1 MAKSR
6 NFVFVLVWLSLLISA
21 GIHLFSKG
29 FLLTRVA
36 QTNVSSC
43 INYDQYRCESDGKNG
58 STQKSECSGA
68 EKVSSILRDVDIAA
82 GICFPP
88 KACVILLVI
97 DALRY
102 DFGLFNPENTHPEP
116 YENNLPILSELL
128 RKHPDHSRRLKFVA
142 DPPTTTLQRLKGI
155 TTGSLPTFIDIG
167 SNFASPEINED
178 NLIDQLVR
186 ANRTTVF
193 LGDSTWTEL
202 FPNRFT
208 REYPLPSFNIYD
220 LDTVDSA
227 IEKQLPRE
235 MGRTDWDLIV
245 AHFLGVDHCGHRY
258 GPSHDEMRRKL
269 REMNDV
275 IRNVSERM
283 ADGTTL
289 LVIGDHGMTKTGD
302 HGGETQDEVESLLFV
317 YSKGSPLLTRAYD
330 RHADTMQQI
339 DLVPTLATMLGVPV
353 PYSNLGQIMFQL
365 LPDTRVDTFLR
376 YQLALVHLWQN
387 ARQVQNY
394 FQQYGEP
401 RITDSSTDPE
411 QEPELDDEEE
421 NMFLMLTQRVNSV
434 YTEAAFQSFSGDLRH
449 YLKGI
454 LEGYRRVWVKF
465 DPQLISHGLLI
476 TFLGCFAMAIL
487 IVNSSPHQ
495 LSAMFTEGTISYAFL
510 LVFLASQ
517 TGYVFHELFGLSS
530 AQHGVILFGSV
541 ASVGLLALLAV
552 RHWVS
557 ISENMAGWKRS
568 ANLLTRASFVFT
580 TCVFFANSFIVQ
592 EQKILS
598 YVLMGFFLTTL
609 YKLHRLGGR
618 FAFPRMRLIAL
629 RKSTLA
635 KLVALTLFA
644 LVLIRVSGGYFRCR
658 EEQANCTDHL
668 VKAPT
673 ATSPTEGQRRRGT
686 DSEIDVVPCVALVLY
701 IVCARLYLRACG
713 NLTGTSVNV
722 LLARYGPTV
731 AVVCTCAHFTVSKS
745 SVQSGI
751 PQLHVDA
758 LAWVVYGLLVV
769 QIGVIIATPL
779 LLYVLP
785 KRTDVLNVL
794 YGERGNVAPEIYRQL
809 KENYRGRSTDD
820 SVSSDIPIVCG
831 LGTVYSSVFISTG
844 TLLTVTLAL
853 LLGSHGTM
861 GLIIVNSV
869 AVAYGI
875 IAAILQYEQ
884 SSTSLT
890 ACIQPSFP
898 TLLTWVILQQY
909 GFFATA
915 HQPTLSQIDW
925 NAAFVGR
932 TYHFDGSNILSGTL
946 VLLNTFSVTFLLSV
960 LFPLLVFV
968 PFCVYTMWP
977 TLAQRP
983 TITPKTPIG
992 GGSATSSQSVRAGGA
1007 TAKGTDSS
1015 SNNTMRKI
1023 TSEGGSVEYRSVT
1036 VNKAEESSEGTV
1048 ADFDIT
1054 KGELNLYENE
1064 KLFLGTVFK
1073 TACQLILL
1081 QSLRIFCAMFACT
1094 LHCRHLMVWKIFAP
1108 RFIYEGI
1115 ASYVMFVGV
1124 ILGFLLLL
1132 RVHRSVGVL
1141 ITAINKRR

>member
-6 NFVFVLVWLSLLISA
+6 NFVFVLMWLSLLISA

-43 INYDQYRCESDGKNG
+43 INYEQYRCESDGKNG
-58 STQKSECSGA
+58 STQKSECAGS

-88 KACVILLVI
+88 KARVILLVI

-102 DFGLFNPENTHPEP
+102 DFGLYNPDNAHPAP
-116 YENNLPILSELL
+116 YENKLSIMSELL

-142 DPPTTTLQRLKGI
+142 DPPTTTMQRLKGI

-178 NLIDQLVR
+178 NLIDQVVR

-208 REYPLPSFNIYD
+208 REYPYPSFNIYD

-235 MGRTDWDLIV
+235 MARGDWDLIV

-258 GPSHDEMRRKL
+258 GPTHDEMRRKL
-269 REMNDV
+269 TEMNDV
-275 IRNVSERM
+275 IRNITERM

-302 HGGETQDEVESLLFV
+302 HGGETEDEVESLLFA
-317 YSKGSPLLTRAYD
+317 YSKGSPLLPRSYD
-330 RHADTMQQI
+330 GHAETMQQI
-339 DLVPTLATMLGVPV
+339 DLVPTLSTMLGVPV
-353 PYSNLGQIMFQL
+353 PYSNLGQVMFQL
-365 LPDTRVDTFLR
+365 LPDVRVDSFLR

-401 RITDSSTDPE
+401 RPTDTDPIDPD
-411 QEPELDDEEE
+411 QELELDDAE
-421 NMFLMLTQRVNSV
+421 NLFLMLTQRVNSV

-449 YLKGI
+449 YLRGI
-454 LEGYRRVWVKF
+454 LDGYRRIWVKF

-476 TFLGCFAMAIL
+476 TFLGCFSMAIL

-495 LSAMFTEGTISYAFL
+495 LVAMFTEGNTKYAFL
-510 LVFLASQ
+510 LVVFAAQ
-517 TGYVFHELFGLSS
+517 TGYAFYELCGLSS
-530 AQHGVILFGSV
+530 PQHGIILFSSV
-541 ASVGLLALLAV
+541 SSVLLLALLTM

-557 ISENMAGWKRS
+557 ITENMASWKRS
-568 ANLLTRASFVFT
+568 ANVLTRVSFVFT

-598 YVLMGFFLTTL
+598 YVLMGFFLTAL

-618 FAFPRMRLIAL
+618 FALPRMRWVAV
-629 RKSTLA
+629 RKSTLV

-644 LVLIRVSGGYFRCR
+644 LVMIRVSSGYFRCR

-668 VKAPT
+668 VKAPST
-673 ATSPTEGQRRRGT
+673 TSPTEGQRRRGSNS
-686 DSEIDVVPCVALVLY
+686 DIGLVPCVALVLY
-701 IVCARLYLRACG
+701 IVCTRMYLKACG

-731 AVVCTCAHFTVSKS
+731 AVVCTCAHFTISKS
-745 SVQSGI
+745 AVQNGV

-758 LAWVVYGLLVV
+758 LAWVVYGLLLV
-769 QIGVIIATPL
+769 QIGVLVASPL

-794 YGERGNVAPEIYRQL
+794 YGDRGNVAPEIYRQL
-809 KENYRGRSTDD
+809 KANYRGRSADD
-820 SVSSDIPIVCG
+820 VAASEIPIVCG
-831 LGTVYSSVFISTG
+831 LGTVYSSVFIAAG
-844 TLLTVTLAL
+844 AILTTTLAL

-861 GLIIVNSV
+861 GLIIVNTV

-875 IAAILQYEQ
+875 IASVLQYEQ
-884 SSTSLT
+884 SSTSL
-890 ACIQPSFP
+890 AGCIQPSFP
-898 TLLTWVILQQY
+898 TLLTWIILQQY

-932 TYHFDGSNILSGTL
+932 TYHFDGSNILSGIL
-946 VLLNTFSVTFLLSV
+946 VVLNTFSVTFLLSV

-983 TITPKTPIG
+983 IATQKTPLG
-992 GGSATSSQSVRAGGA
+992 APNASTQPSVRGGKA
-1007 TAKGTDSS
+1007 EG
-1015 SNNTMRKI
+1015 NNTLRKI
-1023 TSEGGSVEYRSVT
+1023 TSDGGSVEYRSVT
-1036 VNKAEESSEGTV
+1036 VNKAEESDEVSGA

-1064 KLFLGTVFK
+1064 KLFIGTVFK

-1115 ASYVMFVGV
+1115 ASYVMFVGLV
-1124 ILGFLLLL
+1124 LGFLLLL
-1132 RVHRSVGVL
+1132 RVHRSVSGL
-1141 ITAINKRR
+1141 ITAINKSR

>member
-58 STQKSECSGA
+58 STQKNECNGA
-68 EKVSSILRDVDIAA
+68 EKVSSILRDFDVAA

-88 KACVILLVI
+88 KARVILLVI

-102 DFGLFNPENTHPEP
+102 DFGLYNPDNAHPAP

-128 RKHPDHSRRLKFVA
+128 RKQPDHSRRLKFVA
-142 DPPTTTLQRLKGI
+142 DPPTTTMQRLKGI

-193 LGDSTWTEL
+193 LGDGTWTEL

-208 REYPLPSFNIYD
+208 REYPHPSFNIYD

-235 MGRTDWDLIV
+235 MARNDWDLIV

-258 GPSHDEMRRKL
+258 GPGHDEMRRKL
-269 REMNDV
+269 REMNEV
-275 IRNVSERM
+275 IRNITERM
-283 ADGTTL
+283 TDGTTL

-302 HGGETQDEVESLLFV
+302 HGGETEDEVNSLLFA

-330 RHADTMQQI
+330 GHAETMQQI

-365 LPDTRVDTFLR
+365 LPDVRVDTFLR

-387 ARQVQNY
+387 ARQVQSY

-401 RITDSSTDPE
+401 RPTEAALVDPE
-411 QEPELDDEEE
+411 QEQELDDEE

-495 LSAMFTEGTISYAFL
+495 LAAMFTEGTTSYAFL
-510 LVFLASQ
+510 LVFFAAQ
-517 TGYVFHELFGLSS
+517 TGYAFHEVFGLSS
-530 AQHGVILFGSV
+530 AQHGVILFGSI
-541 ASVGLLALLAV
+541 ASVALLALLAM
-552 RHWVS
+552 RHWVA
-557 ISENMAGWKRS
+557 ITENMAAWKRS
-568 ANLLTRASFVFT
+568 ANVLTRASFVFT

-618 FAFPRMRLIAL
+618 FAFPRL
-629 RKSTLA
+629 RWISLKKSTLV

-644 LVLIRVSGGYFRCR
+644 LVLIRVSGSYFRCR

-668 VKAPT
+668 VKVPS
-673 ATSPTEGQRRRGT
+673 ATSPTEGQRKRGT
-686 DSEIDVVPCVALVLY
+686 DSDIDVIPCVALVLY
-701 IVCARLYLRACG
+701 IVCTRLYLRACG
-713 NLTGTSVNV
+713 NLTGTSLNV
-722 LLARYGPTV
+722 LLARYGPIV
-731 AVVCTCAHFTVSKS
+731 AVVCTCAHFTVSKT
-745 SVQSGI
+745 SVQSAI

-758 LAWVVYGLLVV
+758 LAWIVYGLLLI
-769 QIGVIIATPL
+769 QIGVLIGTPL

-809 KENYRGRSTDD
+809 KENYRGRSAED
-820 SVSSDIPIVCG
+820 SAADIPIVCG

-844 TLLTVTLAL
+844 AVLTVTLAL

-861 GLIIVNSV
+861 GLILVNCV
-869 AVAYGI
+869 AIAYGI
-875 IAAILQYEQ
+875 IASILQYEQ

-890 ACIQPSFP
+890 GCIQPSFP

-932 TYHFDGSNILSGTL
+932 TYHFDGSNILSGLL

-968 PFCVYTMWP
+968 PFCLYAMWP

-983 TITPKTPIG
+983 TITPKTPTG
-992 GGSATSSQSVRAGGA
+992 GLQSARGSKGGES
-1007 TAKGTDSS
+1007 GSG
-1015 SNNTMRKI
+1015 TMRKI

-1036 VNKAEESSEGTV
+1036 VNKADESSEGTLM

-1132 RVHRSVGVL
+1132 RVHRAVNTL

>member
-1 MAKSR
+1 MVKSR

-43 INYDQYRCESDGKNG
+43 ISYDQYRCESDGKNG
-58 STQKSECSGA
+58 STQKSECVGA
-68 EKVSSILRDVDIAA
+68 EKVASILRDLDAST

-88 KACVILLVI
+88 KARVILLVI

-102 DFGLFNPENTHPEP
+102 DFGLYDAENTRPAP
-116 YENNLPILSELL
+116 YENNLPIMSELL
-128 RKHPDHSRRLKFVA
+128 RKHPENSRRLKFVA
-142 DPPTTTLQRLKGI
+142 DPPTTTMQRLKGI

-193 LGDSTWTEL
+193 LGDSTWTDL

-208 REYPLPSFNIYD
+208 REYPHPSFNIYD

-235 MGRTDWDLIV
+235 MARNDWDMIV

-269 REMNDV
+269 REMNEV
-275 IRNVSERM
+275 IRNVTERM

-289 LVIGDHGMTKTGD
+289 IVIGDHGMTKTGD
-302 HGGETQDEVESLLFV
+302 HGGDTADEVDALLFA
-317 YSKGSPLLTRAYD
+317 YSKGSPLLTRGYD
-330 RHADTMQQI
+330 GSADTMQQI
-339 DLVPTLATMLGVPV
+339 DLVPTLATILGVPV
-353 PYSNLGQIMFQL
+353 PYSNLGQIIFQL
-365 LPDTRVDTFLR
+365 VPDTRVDTFLR

-387 ARQVQNY
+387 ARQIQNY

-401 RITDSSTDPE
+401 NTSDGPVDQE
-411 QEPELDDEEE
+411 QDPELDDTE

-449 YLKGI
+449 YLKSI

-465 DPQLISHGLLI
+465 DPQLISHGLLV
-476 TFLGCFAMAIL
+476 TFLGCFAMVIL
-487 IVNSSPHQ
+487 IVNSTPHQ
-495 LSAMFTEGTISYAFL
+495 LAGMFSEGTISYSFL
-510 LVFLASQ
+510 LVFFAAQ
-517 TGYVFHELFGLSS
+517 TGYAFHDFLGLSS
-530 AQHGVILFGSV
+530 PQHGVILVGAI
-541 ASVGLLALLAV
+541 ASVGLLALLAM
-552 RHWVS
+552 RHWVT
-557 ISENMAGWKRS
+557 ISENMAAWKRS
-568 ANLLTRASFVFT
+568 ANVLTRVSFVFT

-598 YVLMGFFLTTL
+598 YVLMGFFLMAL
-609 YKLHRLGGR
+609 YKLHHLGGR
-618 FAFPRMRLIAL
+618 FALPRLRWAAV
-629 RKSTLA
+629 RKSMLV
-635 KLVALTLFA
+635 KLVLLTLFA
-644 LVLIRVSGGYFRCR
+644 LALIRLSGGYFRCR

-673 ATSPTEGQRRRGT
+673 VTSMAESQRRRSSDTGM
-686 DSEIDVVPCVALVLY
+686 DIVPCVALVLY
-701 IVCARLYLRACG
+701 IVCTRLYLRACG
-713 NLTGTSVNV
+713 NLTGMGVHV

-731 AVVCTCAHFTVSKS
+731 AVVCTCAHFTVSKTS
-745 SVQSGI
+745 AQGGI

-758 LAWVVYGLLVV
+758 LAWVVYGLLLV
-769 QIGVIIATPL
+769 QLIVLFVSPL

-785 KRTDVLNVL
+785 KRTSAMN
-794 YGERGNVAPEIYRQL
+794 GNMAPEIYRQL
-809 KENYRGRSTDD
+809 KESYGGRTTAAG
-820 SVSSDIPIVCG
+820 SDIPIVCG
-831 LGTVYSSVFISTG
+831 LGTVYSSVFVSVGAILS
-844 TLLTVTLAL
+844 VVLAL
-853 LLGSHGTM
+853 LLGSHGTA
-861 GLIIVNSV
+861 GLMIVNGV
-869 AVAYGI
+869 AIAYGI
-875 IAAILQYEQ
+875 IASILQYEQ
-884 SSTSLT
+884 ASTNLAS
-890 ACIQPSFP
+890 CIQPSFP

-932 TYHFDGSNILSGTL
+932 TYHFDGSNLLSGLL
-946 VLLNTFSVTFLLSV
+946 VLLNTFSATFLLSV

-977 TLAQRP
+977 SLAERP
-983 TITPKTPIG
+983 IINNVKTPVVG
-992 GGSATSSQSVRAGGA
+992 PGSSQPPSRGGRSEPAA
-1007 TAKGTDSS
+1007 TTQ
-1015 SNNTMRKI
+1015 RKV
-1023 TSEGGSVEYRSVT
+1023 TSDGGSVEYRSVT
-1036 VNKAEESSEGTV
+1036 VSKAEDSTEDSAVVS
-1048 ADFDIT
+1048 DFEIT

-1064 KLFLGTVFK
+1064 KLFIGTVFK

-1115 ASYVMFVGV
+1115 TSYVMFVGV
-1124 ILGFLLLL
+1124 ILGFVLLL
-1132 RVHRSVGVL
+1132 RVHRAVSVL
-1141 ITAINKRR
+1141 ITDINKRR

>member
-1 MAKSR
+1 MATKSR
-6 NFVFVLVWLSLLISA
+6 NFVFVLVWFALLISA

-43 INYDQYRCESDGKNG
+43 INYSEYRCESDGKNG

-68 EKVSSILRDVDIAA
+68 EKVSSILQDIDVAS

-88 KACVILLVI
+88 KGRVILLVI

-102 DFGLFNPENTHPEP
+102 DFGLYNPDNAHPAA
-116 YENNLPILSELL
+116 YENNLPVLSELL
-128 RKHPDHSRRLKFVA
+128 RKHPEHSRRLKFVA
-142 DPPTTTLQRLKGI
+142 DPPTTTMQRLKGM

-178 NLIDQLVR
+178 NLVDQLVR
-186 ANRTTVF
+186 ANRTSVF

-208 REYPLPSFNIYD
+208 REYPYPSFNIYD

-235 MGRTDWDLIV
+235 MARTDWDLIV

-258 GPSHDEMRRKL
+258 GPEHEEMRRKL

-289 LVIGDHGMTKTGD
+289 LVVGDHGMTKTGD
-302 HGGETQDEVESLLFV
+302 HGGETEDEVEALLFA
-317 YSKGSPLLTRAYD
+317 YTKGAPLLPRTYD
-330 RHADTMQQI
+330 GSADTMQQI
-339 DLVPTLATMLGVPV
+339 DLVPTLAAMLGVPV
-353 PYSNLGQIMFQL
+353 PYSNLGQIVFQL
-365 LPDTRVDTFLR
+365 LPDVRLDTFMR
-376 YQLALVHLWQN
+376 HQLALVHLWQN

-394 FQQYGEP
+394 YQQYGEP
-401 RITDSSTDPE
+401 RPVENDEAEVDPE
-411 QEPELDDEEE
+411 QDDAE
-421 NMFLMLTQRVNSV
+421 NAYLMLTQRVNSI

-476 TFLGCFAMAIL
+476 TFLGCFAMALL
-487 IVNSSPHQ
+487 IVNSTPHQ
-495 LSAMFTEGTISYAFL
+495 LSTMFTEGTTSYAFL
-510 LVFLASQ
+510 LVFFAAQ
-517 TGYVFHELFGLSS
+517 TGYAFHEAFGLSS

-541 ASVGLLALLAV
+541 ASVALLALLAA
-552 RHWVS
+552 RHWVA
-557 ISENMAGWKRS
+557 ISENMATGGRQRS
-568 ANLLTRASFVFT
+568 ANVLTRVSFVFT

-592 EQKILS
+592 EQKILA
-598 YVLMGFFLTTL
+598 YVLMGFFLAGL
-609 YKLHRLGGR
+609 YKLQRLGGR
-618 FAFPRMRLIAL
+618 FALPRL
-629 RKSTLA
+629 RWVAVKKSMLVKLA
-635 KLVALTLFA
+635 ALTLFA
-644 LVLIRVSGGYFRCR
+644 LALIRLSGGYFRCR

-668 VKAPT
+668 VKAPP
-673 ATSPTEGQRRRGT
+673 APSVSSQAERGKRGFN
-686 DSEIDVVPCVALVLY
+686 SELELLPCVALVAY
-701 IVCARLYLRACG
+701 IVCTRLYLRACG
-713 NLTGTSVNV
+713 NLTGTSVHV

-731 AVVCTCAHFTVSKS
+731 AVVCTSAHFTVSKTS
-745 SVQSGI
+745 SQGGI

-758 LAWVVYGLLVV
+758 LAWIVYGLLLV
-769 QIGVIIATPL
+769 QILVLLAAPL

-794 YGERGNVAPEIYRQL
+794 YGGEPANVAPEIYRQL
-809 KENYRGRSTDD
+809 KANYDGRTGDGAGGSE
-820 SVSSDIPIVCG
+820 IPIVCG
-831 LGTVYSSVFISTG
+831 LGTVYSSAFIAAG
-844 TLLTVTLAL
+844 AFLTVTLAL
-853 LLGSHGTM
+853 LLGSHATM
-861 GLIIVNSV
+861 GLIIVNGV

-875 IAAILQYEQ
+875 VASILQYEQ
-884 SSTSLT
+884 SSASL
-890 ACIQPSFP
+890 ASCIQPSFP

-925 NAAFVGR
+925 NAAFIGR
-932 TYHFDGSNILSGTL
+932 TYYFDGSNILSGLL

-960 LFPLLVFV
+960 MFPLLIFV

-983 TITPKTPIG
+983 SSIT
-992 GGSATSSQSVRAGGA
+992 
-1007 TAKGTDSS
+1007 TAKTAAHTQTTRGASKAETL
-1015 SNNTMRKI
+1015 RKT
-1023 TSEGGSVEYRSVT
+1023 TSDGGSVEYRSVT
-1036 VNKAEESSEGTV
+1036 VSRAEESTDGTV
-1048 ADFDIT
+1048 VAPDFDIT

-1132 RVHRSVGVL
+1132 RVHRAVSAL

>member
-36 QTNVSSC
+36 QTNVSTC

-88 KACVILLVI
+88 KARVILLVI

-102 DFGLFNPENTHPEP
+102 DFGLYNPDNTHPAA
-116 YENNLPILSELL
+116 YENNLPIMSELL

-142 DPPTTTLQRLKGI
+142 DPPTTTMQRLKGI

-208 REYPLPSFNIYD
+208 REYPHPSFNIYD

-275 IRNVSERM
+275 IRNVTERM

-302 HGGETQDEVESLLFV
+302 HGGETEDEVESLLFA
-317 YSKGSPLLTRAYD
+317 YSKGSPLLTRGYD
-330 RHADTMQQI
+330 GHADTMQQI
-339 DLVPTLATMLGVPV
+339 DLVPTLATMLGVPI

-365 LPDTRVDTFLR
+365 LPDARVDTFLR

-387 ARQVQNY
+387 ARQVQSY

-401 RITDSSTDPE
+401 RPTDAVALDPDQE
-411 QEPELDDEEE
+411 QELDDEE

-476 TFLGCFAMAIL
+476 TFLGCFAMALL

-495 LSAMFTEGTISYAFL
+495 LAAMFTEGTTSYAFL
-510 LVFLASQ
+510 LVFFAAQ
-517 TGYVFHELFGLSS
+517 TGYAFHEVFGLSS
-530 AQHGVILFGSV
+530 AQHGVILFGSI
-541 ASVGLLALLAV
+541 ASVALLALLAM

-557 ISENMAGWKRS
+557 ITENMAGWKRS
-568 ANLLTRASFVFT
+568 ANVLTRASFVFT

-618 FAFPRMRLIAL
+618 FAFPRLKLIAL
-629 RKSTLA
+629 RKSTLV

-668 VKAPT
+668 VKVPS
-673 ATSPTEGQRRRGT
+673 ATSPTEGHRKRGSYA
-686 DSEIDVVPCVALVLY
+686 DIDVVPCVALVLY
-701 IVCARLYLRACG
+701 IVCARKYLRACG
-713 NLTGTSVNV
+713 NLTGTSLNV

-731 AVVCTCAHFTVSKS
+731 AVVCTCAHFTVSKT
-745 SVQSGI
+745 SVQSAI

-758 LAWVVYGLLVV
+758 LAWIVYGLLLV
-769 QIGVIIATPL
+769 QIGALIGTPL

-794 YGERGNVAPEIYRQL
+794 YAERGNVAPEIYRQL

-820 SVSSDIPIVCG
+820 AASSEIPIVCG
-831 LGTVYSSVFISTG
+831 LGTAYSSVFISAG
-844 TLLTVTLAL
+844 ALLTVTLAL

-861 GLIIVNSV
+861 GLILVNSV

-875 IAAILQYEQ
+875 IASILQYEQ
-884 SSTSLT
+884 SSTRLT

-898 TLLTWVILQQY
+898 TLLTWIILQQY

-925 NAAFVGR
+925 NAAFIGR
-932 TYHFDGSNILSGTL
+932 TYHFDGSHILSGLL

-977 TLAQRP
+977 TLAQRL
-983 TITPKTPIG
+983 TITPKTPVAG
-992 GGSATSSQSVRAGGA
+992 PTTSSPLKTTRA
-1007 TAKGTDSS
+1007 AKGE
-1015 SNNTMRKI
+1015 NTLRKT

-1036 VNKAEESSEGTV
+1036 VNKVEESTDGTIV

-1073 TACQLILL
+1073 TGCQLILL

-1132 RVHRSVGVL
+1132 RVHRAVGTL

>member
-6 NFVFVLVWLSLLISA
+6 NFVFVLVWFALLISA

-58 STQKSECSGA
+58 STQKSECAGA
-68 EKVSSILRDVDIAA
+68 EKASSILRDVDIAA

-88 KACVILLVI
+88 KARVILLVI

-102 DFGLFNPENTHPEP
+102 DFGLYNPDNPQPAP
-116 YENNLPILSELL
+116 YENKLPIMTELL

-142 DPPTTTLQRLKGI
+142 DPPTTTMQRLKGI

-178 NLIDQLVR
+178 NLIDQVVR
-186 ANRTTVF
+186 ANRTSVF

-202 FPNRFT
+202 FPHRFT
-208 REYPLPSFNIYD
+208 REYAYPSFNIYD

-227 IEKQLPRE
+227 IERQLPRE
-235 MGRTDWDLIV
+235 MARGDWDLIV

-258 GPSHDEMRRKL
+258 GPVHDEMGRKL
-269 REMNDV
+269 GEMNDV
-275 IRNVSERM
+275 IRNITEQM

-289 LVIGDHGMTKTGD
+289 LVIGDHGMTQTGD
-302 HGGETQDEVESLLFV
+302 HGGETENEVESLLFA
-317 YSKGSPLLTRAYD
+317 YSKGSSLLPRAYD
-330 RHADTMQQI
+330 GHADTMQQI
-339 DLVPTLATMLGVPV
+339 DLVPTLATLLGVPV

-365 LPDTRVDTFLR
+365 LPDKRVDSFLR

-394 FQQYGEP
+394 YQQYGEP
-401 RITDSSTDPE
+401 RPIADTTGPLEPDQE
-411 QEPELDDEEE
+411 QELDDAE
-421 NMFLMLTQRVNSV
+421 NLFLMLTQRVNSV

-449 YLKGI
+449 YLRGI
-454 LEGYRRVWVKF
+454 LDGYRRIWVKF

-476 TFLGCFAMAIL
+476 TFLGCFSMAIL
-487 IVNSSPHQ
+487 IVHSSAHQ
-495 LSAMFTEGTISYAFL
+495 LVTMFTEGNNSSYAFL
-510 LVFLASQ
+510 LVVFAAQ
-517 TGYVFHELFGLSS
+517 TGYACHELFGLSS

-541 ASVGLLALLAV
+541 SSVLLLALLAI
-552 RHWVS
+552 RHWAS
-557 ISENMAGWKRS
+557 ISENMASWKRS
-568 ANLLTRASFVFT
+568 SNLLTRVSFVFT

-598 YVLMGFFLTTL
+598 YVLMGFFLTAL
-609 YKLHRLGGR
+609 YQLHRLGGR
-618 FAFPRMRLIAL
+618 FALPRMRWAAV

-644 LVLIRVSGGYFRCR
+644 LVMIRLSGGYFRCR

-668 VKAPT
+668 VKAPS

-686 DSEIDVVPCVALVLY
+686 SADIGLLPCVALVLY
-701 IVCARLYLRACG
+701 IVCSRMYLKACG

-745 SVQSGI
+745 GVQNGV

-758 LAWVVYGLLVV
+758 LAWVVYALLLVQV
-769 QIGVIIATPL
+769 GVLVASPL

-794 YGERGNVAPEIYRQL
+794 YGGERSNLAPEIYRQL
-809 KENYRGRSTDD
+809 KENFRGRAGND
-820 SVSSDIPIVCG
+820 VSPADIPIVCG
-831 LGTVYSSVFISTG
+831 LGTVYSSVFVAAG
-844 TLLTVTLAL
+844 ALLTITLAL

-861 GLIIVNSV
+861 GLIIVNCV

-875 IAAILQYEQ
+875 IASILQYEQ
-884 SSTSLT
+884 SHTSL
-890 ACIQPSFP
+890 AGCIQPTFP

-932 TYHFDGSNILSGTL
+932 TYHFDGSNLLSGTL

-983 TITPKTPIG
+983 VTSAPRTPLGASNASTTTPPVRGGKGETSNTLRKT
-992 GGSATSSQSVRAGGA
+992 
-1007 TAKGTDSS
+1007 TAD
-1015 SNNTMRKI
+1015 
-1023 TSEGGSVEYRSVT
+1023 GGSVEYRSVT
-1036 VNKAEESSEGTV
+1036 VHKAEETGEVSA

-1064 KLFLGTVFK
+1064 KLFIGTVFK

-1124 ILGFLLLL
+1124 VLGFLLLL
-1132 RVHRSVGVL
+1132 RVHRSVSGL
-1141 ITAINKRR
+1141 ITAINKSR

>member
-6 NFVFVLVWLSLLISA
+6 NFVIVLVWFALLISA

-43 INYDQYRCESDGKNG
+43 INYDQYRCESDSKNG
-58 STQKSECSGA
+58 STQKSECVGS
-68 EKVSSILRDVDIAA
+68 EKVSSILRDMDVAA

-88 KACVILLVI
+88 KARVILLVI

-102 DFGLFNPENTHPEP
+102 DFGLYDPENAHPAA
-116 YENNLPILSELL
+116 YENKLPILSELL
-128 RKHPDHSRRLKFVA
+128 RKYPDHSRRLKFVA

-178 NLIDQLVR
+178 NLIDQVVR

-202 FPNRFT
+202 FPGRFT

-227 IEKQLPRE
+227 IERQLPRE
-235 MGRTDWDLIV
+235 MDRGDWDLIV

-269 REMNDV
+269 TEMNEV
-275 IRNVSERM
+275 IRNITEQM
-283 ADGTTL
+283 TDGTTL

-302 HGGETQDEVESLLFV
+302 HGGETEDEVEALLFA
-317 YSKGSPLLTRAYD
+317 YSKGSPLLPRAYD
-330 RHADTMQQI
+330 GQGETMQQI
-339 DLVPTLATMLGVPV
+339 DLVPTLATMLGVSI

-365 LPDTRVDTFLR
+365 LPDVRVDSFLR

-401 RITDSSTDPE
+401 RTVDSNPL
-411 QEPELDDEEE
+411 ELDQEEQDLDDAE
-421 NMFLMLTQRVNSV
+421 NLFLMLTQRVNSV
-434 YTEAAFQSFSGDLRH
+434 YTEAAFQSFSGDVRH

-454 LEGYRRVWVKF
+454 LEGYRRIWVKF
-465 DPQLISHGLLI
+465 DPQLISHGLII
-476 TFLGCFAMAIL
+476 TFLGWFLMAIL
-487 IVNSSPHQ
+487 IVNSSPHH
-495 LSAMFTEGTISYAFL
+495 LSAMFTECSSSYALL
-510 LVFLASQ
+510 LVLIAAQ
-517 TGYVFHELFGLSS
+517 AGYAFYDVLGLSS
-530 AQHGVILFGSV
+530 AQHGVLLLVSMSSV
-541 ASVGLLALLAV
+541 CLLAV
-552 RHWVS
+552 VAIRHWGT
-557 ISENMAGWKRS
+557 ISENMADWKRS
-568 ANLLTRASFVFT
+568 SNVVTRASFVFT

-598 YVLMGFFLTTL
+598 YVLMGFFLSSL
-609 YKLHRLGGR
+609 YKLYRLGGR
-618 FAFPRMRLIAL
+618 FAMPRLRWVAV

-644 LVLIRVSGGYFRCR
+644 LVLIRLSGEYFRCR

-668 VKAPT
+668 VKAPS
-673 ATSPTEGQRRRGT
+673 ATSPAEGQRRRGT
-686 DSEIDVVPCVALVLY
+686 NSEIDFIPCAALVLY
-701 IVCARLYLRACG
+701 IVCTRLYLKACG
-713 NLTGTSVNV
+713 NLTGTSANV

-731 AVVCTCAHFTVSKS
+731 AVVCTCAHFTISKS
-745 SVQSGI
+745 AVQSGI

-769 QIGVIIATPL
+769 QIGVLVGSPL

-794 YGERGNVAPEIYRQL
+794 YGERDNVAPEIYRQL
-809 KENYRGRSTDD
+809 KENYRGRSTNDG
-820 SVSSDIPIVCG
+820 DIPIVCG
-831 LGTVYSSVFISTG
+831 LGTVYSSVFIAVG
-844 TLLTVTLAL
+844 ALLTTTLAL

-861 GLIIVNSV
+861 GLIIVNFV
-869 AVAYGI
+869 ALAYGI
-875 IAAILQYEQ
+875 IASILQYEQ
-884 SSTSLT
+884 SSASL
-890 ACIQPSFP
+890 AGCMQPTFP

-932 TYHFDGSNILSGTL
+932 TYHFDGSNILSGAL
-946 VLLNTFSVTFLLSV
+946 VLLNTFSATFLLSV
-960 LFPLLVFV
+960 LFPLLIFV

-977 TLAQRP
+977 TLARRP
-983 TITPKTPIG
+983 VTPQKTPLG
-992 GGSATSSQSVRAGGA
+992 APNAQSARSG
-1007 TAKGTDSS
+1007 KGES
-1015 SNNTMRKI
+1015 SNTLKKI
-1023 TSEGGSVEYRSVT
+1023 TSDGGSVEYRSVT
-1036 VNKAEESSEGTV
+1036 VNKAEESGELAE
-1048 ADFDIT
+1048 ADFDMA

-1115 ASYVMFVGV
+1115 ASYIMFVGV
-1124 ILGFLLLL
+1124 VLGFLLLL
-1132 RVHRSVGVL
+1132 RVHRSVSGL
-1141 ITAINKRR
+1141 ITAINKGR

>member
-68 EKVSSILRDVDIAA
+68 DKVSSILRDVDVAA

-88 KACVILLVI
+88 KARVILLVI

-102 DFGLFNPENTHPEP
+102 DFGLYNPDNAHPAP

-128 RKHPDHSRRLKFVA
+128 RKHPDHSRRLKFIA
-142 DPPTTTLQRLKGI
+142 DPPTTTMQRLKGI

-193 LGDSTWTEL
+193 LGDNTWTEL

-208 REYPLPSFNIYD
+208 REYPHPSFNIYD

-227 IEKQLPRE
+227 IQKQLPRE
-235 MGRTDWDLIV
+235 MARNDWDLIV

-258 GPSHDEMRRKL
+258 GPAHDEMRRKL

-302 HGGETQDEVESLLFV
+302 HGGETLDEVESLLFA
-317 YSKGSPLLTRAYD
+317 YSKGSPLLSRGYD
-330 RHADTMQQI
+330 GHVDTMQQI
-339 DLVPTLATMLGVPV
+339 DLVPTLATLLGVPV

-365 LPDTRVDTFLR
+365 LPDVRVDTFLR

-401 RITDSSTDPE
+401 RPTDPTASLDPD
-411 QEPELDDEEE
+411 QDQELDDEE

-434 YTEAAFQSFSGDLRH
+434 YTEAAFQSFSGDLRQ

-487 IVNSSPHQ
+487 IVNSSSHQ
-495 LSAMFTEGTISYAFL
+495 LAAMFTEGTTSYAFL
-510 LVFLASQ
+510 LVFFAAQ
-517 TGYVFHELFGLSS
+517 TGYAFHELFGLSS
-530 AQHGVILFGSV
+530 ALHGVILFGSI
-541 ASVGLLALLAV
+541 ASVALLALLAM
-552 RHWVS
+552 RHWVA
-557 ISENMAGWKRS
+557 ITENMAAWKRS
-568 ANLLTRASFVFT
+568 ANVITRASFVFT

-598 YVLMGFFLTTL
+598 YVLMGFFLVTL
-609 YKLHRLGGR
+609 FKLHRLGGR
-618 FAFPRMRLIAL
+618 FAFPRLRLSAL

-644 LVLIRVSGGYFRCR
+644 LALIRISGGYFRCR

-668 VKAPT
+668 VKVPI
-673 ATSPTEGQRRRGT
+673 ATSPTEGQRKRGT
-686 DSEIDVVPCVALVLY
+686 DSDIEVVPCVALVLY
-701 IVCARLYLRACG
+701 IVCTRIYLRACG
-713 NLTGTSVNV
+713 NLTGTSLNV

-731 AVVCTCAHFTVSKS
+731 AVVCTCAHFTVSKT
-745 SVQSGI
+745 SVQSAI

-758 LAWVVYGLLVV
+758 LAWIVYGLLLV
-769 QIGVIIATPL
+769 QIGVLLGAPL

-794 YGERGNVAPEIYRQL
+794 YAERGNVAPEIYRQL
-809 KENYRGRSTDD
+809 KENYRGRSADGD
-820 SVSSDIPIVCG
+820 GSQEIPIVCG
-831 LGTVYSSVFISTG
+831 LGTVYSSVFISAG
-844 TLLTVTLAL
+844 ALLTITLAL

-861 GLIIVNSV
+861 GLILVNSV

-875 IAAILQYEQ
+875 IASILQYEQ

-932 TYHFDGSNILSGTL
+932 TYHFDGSNILSGLL

-977 TLAQRP
+977 TLAQKP
-983 TITPKTPIG
+983 IITPKTPTVG
-992 GGSATSSQSVRAGGA
+992 PTASPSQSARAP
-1007 TAKGTDSS
+1007 KGDPTNSS
-1015 SNNTMRKI
+1015 TLRKI
-1023 TSEGGSVEYRSVT
+1023 TSDGGSVEYRSVT
-1036 VNKAEESSEGTV
+1036 VNKAEESADVSTTV
-1048 ADFDIT
+1048 GDFDIT

-1132 RVHRSVGVL
+1132 RVHWAVGTL

>member
-1 MAKSR
+1 M
-6 NFVFVLVWLSLLISA
+6 
-21 GIHLFSKG
+21 
-29 FLLTRVA
+29 
-36 QTNVSSC
+36 
-43 INYDQYRCESDGKNG
+43 
-58 STQKSECSGA
+58 
-68 EKVSSILRDVDIAA
+68 IA
-82 GICFPP
+82 
-88 KACVILLVI
+88 V
-97 DALRY
+97 
-102 DFGLFNPENTHPEP
+102 
-116 YENNLPILSELL
+116 
-128 RKHPDHSRRLKFVA
+128 
-142 DPPTTTLQRLKGI
+142 
-155 TTGSLPTFIDIG
+155 
-167 SNFASPEINED
+167 
-178 NLIDQLVR
+178 
-186 ANRTTVF
+186 
-193 LGDSTWTEL
+193 
-202 FPNRFT
+202 
-208 REYPLPSFNIYD
+208 
-220 LDTVDSA
+220 
-227 IEKQLPRE
+227 
-235 MGRTDWDLIV
+235 
-245 AHFLGVDHCGHRY
+245 
-258 GPSHDEMRRKL
+258 
-269 REMNDV
+269 
-275 IRNVSERM
+275 
-283 ADGTTL
+283 
-289 LVIGDHGMTKTGD
+289 
-302 HGGETQDEVESLLFV
+302 
-317 YSKGSPLLTRAYD
+317 
-330 RHADTMQQI
+330 
-339 DLVPTLATMLGVPV
+339 
-353 PYSNLGQIMFQL
+353 
-365 LPDTRVDTFLR
+365 
-376 YQLALVHLWQN
+376 
-387 ARQVQNY
+387 
-394 FQQYGEP
+394 
-401 RITDSSTDPE
+401 
-411 QEPELDDEEE
+411 
-421 NMFLMLTQRVNSV
+421 
-434 YTEAAFQSFSGDLRH
+434 
-449 YLKGI
+449 
-454 LEGYRRVWVKF
+454 
-465 DPQLISHGLLI
+465 
-476 TFLGCFAMAIL
+476 
-487 IVNSSPHQ
+487 
-495 LSAMFTEGTISYAFL
+495 
-510 LVFLASQ
+510 
-517 TGYVFHELFGLSS
+517 
-530 AQHGVILFGSV
+530 
-541 ASVGLLALLAV
+541 
-552 RHWVS
+552 
-557 ISENMAGWKRS
+557 
-568 ANLLTRASFVFT
+568 
-580 TCVFFANSFIVQ
+580 
-592 EQKILS
+592 
-598 YVLMGFFLTTL
+598 
-609 YKLHRLGGR
+609 
-618 FAFPRMRLIAL
+618 

-668 VKAPT
+668 VKAPI
-673 ATSPTEGQRRRGT
+673 ATSPTEGQRRRAAES
-686 DSEIDVVPCVALVLY
+686 DIDVIPCVALVLY

-713 NLTGTSVNV
+713 NLTGTSLNV

-745 SVQSGI
+745 SVQSAI

-758 LAWVVYGLLVV
+758 LAWIVYGLLLV

-809 KENYRGRSTDD
+809 KENYRGRSADGVA
-820 SVSSDIPIVCG
+820 SEIPIVCG

-844 TLLTVTLAL
+844 TLLTVTLSL

-932 TYHFDGSNILSGTL
+932 TYHFDGSNILSGIL

-983 TITPKTPIG
+983 TITPKTSVGAPPTPSQPG
-992 GGSATSSQSVRAGGA
+992 VRGSAKA
-1007 TAKGTDSS
+1007 GTDSS
-1015 SNNTMRKI
+1015 TPMRKI
-1023 TSEGGSVEYRSVT
+1023 TSDGGSVEYRSVT
-1036 VNKAEESSEGTV
+1036 VNKTEESSDGGTV

-1124 ILGFLLLL
+1124 TLGFLLLL